1 MCMFTVYCGK
11 RRKTMNKAA
20 KPISLL
26 LSFAILLS
34 AAYLSA
40 LPLSAAAQRAYIDAT
55 DVNIR
60 ADATTSSKSLGKI
73 SNDFVTVIGQKK
85 GTDNSYTWY
94 NITYGSITGYI
105 RGDYVTLIS
114 DQTDKTFEEQ
124 IAEFPESYRPFLRQL
139 HAVYPNWK
147 FYADN
152 IPMTLDEAVQLEIT
166 RKLVQNTSSKSW
178 LSMGLGAYDWNT
190 GKWVPQ
196 DTNWYV
202 ASREVIKYYMDPR
215 NFLNASYIYSYMQL
229 NYDPSRQNEEG
240 VKSII
245 KGTFLEKKYSDPKD
259 TAYGGSYSKVI
270 MAAAQSSGVNPYVL
284 AATIIQ
290 EQGVNGTSSL
300 ISGNYKGYEGYYN
313 FFNVNASGSTTAQ
326 KIINGLSYAKTKGWN
341 TRSAAIIGG
350 AAFCGNNY
358 VSAGQ
363 NTYFYMNY
371 NIKDP
376 DRIWHEYAG
385 AVHNAASSGNLVSK
399 TYKDLKNAE
408 LDFLIPVYEDMPSE
422 LSALPAKNSNL
433 NNYYFNSISVS
444 GLTPSFSRFTYS
456 YDLKVTGDTT
466 VKVTMPSG
474 ASYVSANSYA
484 LGAGINTVRL
494 KVKSQSGYTTDYVID
509 VNATK
514 ACTLYID
521 SGKGIVPGEPEE
533 PDTPDP
539 VPDPDPEPEDP
550 PAKILR
556 GDTNGDG
563 KITLIDL
570 ANVQRHLLK
579 LITLTG
585 NNFKGGDTNGDGKI
599 TLIDLAN
606 IQRHLLHLISLS

>member
-1 MCMFTVYCGK
+1 MFTVYCGK
-11 RRKTMNKAA
+11 KEKTMNKAA

-26 LSFAILLS
+26 LSLAILLS

-55 DVNIR
+55 NVNIR
-60 ADATTSSKSLGKI
+60 ADATTNSKSYGKI
-73 SNDFVTVIGQKK
+73 SNDFVTVNGQKK

-105 RGDYVTLIS
+105 REDYVTLIS

-124 IAEFPESYRPFLRQL
+124 IAEFPESYRPFLREL

-152 IPMTLDEAVQLEIT
+152 ISMTLDEAVQLEVSL
-166 RKLVQNTSSKSW
+166 KVSEYASLSW
-178 LSMGLGAYDWNT
+178 RAMDKGCYDWT
-190 GKWVPQ
+190 SGKWSSFESGRW
-196 DTNWYV
+196 NYV
-202 ASREVIKYYMDPR
+202 SREVIKYYMDPR
-215 NFLNASYIYSYMQL
+215 NFLNASYIYSFMQQ
-229 NYDPSRQNEEG
+229 NYDPSRQNEDG

-245 KGTFLEKKYSDPKD
+245 KGTFLEKGYSDPKD

-290 EQGVNGTSSL
+290 EQGVNGTSNL
-300 ISGNYKGYEGYYN
+300 VSGKYPGYEGYYN
-313 FFNVNASGSTTAQ
+313 FFNVKANGENPVL
-326 KIINGLSYAKTKGWN
+326 NGLIYAQNSNWN
-341 TRSAAIIGG
+341 TRSASIIGG

-358 VSAGQ
+358 IKNGQ
-363 NTYFYMNY
+363 NTYFYINY

-376 DRIWHEYAG
+376 NNINHQYAQ
-385 AVHNAASSGNLVSK
+385 AVQNAASSGYFVSK
-399 TYKDLKNAE
+399 TYKNLKNAE

-422 LSALPAKNSNL
+422 LSALPAKNSKL

-509 VNATK
+509 VNASS

-521 SGKGIVPGEPEE
+521 SGKGIVTGEPEE
-533 PDTPDP
+533 PND
-539 VPDPDPEPEDP
+539 
-550 PAKILR
+550 KILK
-556 GDTNGDG
+556 GDAHLDG
-563 KITLIDL
+563 KIDFMDLIDVQAYLLGLIDL
-570 ANVQRHLLK
+570 KGNALIAADTDGKNGVDFMDLINIQSHLLG
-579 LITLTG
+579 LVML
-585 NNFKGGDTNGDGKI
+585 N
-599 TLIDLAN
+599 
-606 IQRHLLHLISLS
+606 

>member
-1 MCMFTVYCGK
+1 
-11 RRKTMNKAA
+11 MNKAA

-60 ADATTSSKSLGKI
+60 ADATTTSKSLGKI

-105 RGDYVTLIS
+105 RGDYVTLIN
-114 DQTDKTFEEQ
+114 DETDKTFEEQ
-124 IAEFPESYRPFLRQL
+124 IAEFPESYRPFLREL

-152 IPMTLDEAVQLEIT
+152 ISMTLDEAVQLEIT

-245 KGTFLEKKYSDPKD
+245 KGTFLEKGYSDPKD

-290 EQGVNGTSSL
+290 EQGSAGTSDL
-300 ISGNYKGYEGYYN
+300 ISGKYPGYEGYYN

-326 KIINGLSYAKTKGWN
+326 KIINGLSYAKREIKDEHGKTIKYSWN

-358 VSAGQ
+358 VSKGQ

-376 DRIWHEYAG
+376 GNIWHEYAG

-399 TYKDLKNAE
+399 TYKELKNAE

-456 YDLKVTGDTT
+456 YDLKVTGNTT
-466 VKVTMPSG
+466 IKVTMPSG

-484 LGAGINTVRL
+484 LGAGINTIRL

-509 VNATK
+509 VNASK

-533 PDTPDP
+533 PETPD
-539 VPDPDPEPEDP
+539 PDPDPEPEP
-550 PAKILR
+550 EEPAKILK
-556 GDTNGDG
+556 GDASGDG
-563 KITLIDL
+563 KISLIDL
-570 ANVQRHLLK
+570 AIVQRYLLG
-579 LITLTG
+579 LVDLTG
-585 NNFKGGDTNGDGKI
+585 NNYIGADASGDNKI
-599 TLIDLAN
+599 SLIDLAL
-606 IQRHLLHLISLS
+606 IQRHLLGLIVLS

>member
-1 MCMFTVYCGK
+1 
-11 RRKTMNKAA
+11 MNKAA

-26 LSFAILLS
+26 LSLAILLS

-55 DVNIR
+55 NVNIR
-60 ADATTSSKSLGKI
+60 ADATTNSKSYGKI
-73 SNDFVTVIGQKK
+73 SNDFVTVNGQKK
-85 GTDNSYTWY
+85 GTDNYIWY

-105 RGDYVTLIS
+105 RGDYVTLIN

-124 IAEFPESYRPFLRQL
+124 IAEFPESYRPFLREL

-152 IPMTLDEAVQLEIT
+152 ISMTLDEAVALEVG
-166 RKLVQNTSSKSW
+166 RKVSETTALSW
-178 LSMGLGAYDWNT
+178 RSMDLGSYDWGT
-190 GKWVPQ
+190 GKWSSQ
-196 DTNWYV
+196 ESGRWWYV
-202 ASREVIKYYMDPR
+202 SREVVGYYMDPR
-215 NFLNASYIYSYMQL
+215 NFLNSSYIYSYLQL
-229 NYDPSRQNEEG
+229 DYDPTAQNEEG
-240 VKSII
+240 LKKII
-245 KGTFLEKKYSDPKD
+245 EGTFLEKGYSDQND
-259 TAYGGSYSKVI
+259 TQYGGSYIKVI
-270 MAAAQSSGVNPYVL
+270 MEAARQSDVNPYVI
-284 AATIIQ
+284 AATIRQ
-290 EQGVNGTSSL
+290 EQGVNGTSDL

-313 FFNVNASGSTTAQ
+313 FFNVRANGENPVL
-326 KIINGLSYAKTKGWN
+326 NGLIYAKNNGW
-341 TRSAAIIGG
+341 TSRSKAIIGG
-350 AAFCGNNY
+350 AKFMGNNY
-358 VSAGQ
+358 ISTGQ

-376 DRIWHEYAG
+376 DRIWHEYAS
-385 AVHNAASSGNLVSK
+385 AVHNATSSGNHVSD
-399 TYKDLKNAE
+399 TYKNLKNAQ
-408 LDFLIPVYEDMPSE
+408 LNFYIPVYSVMPS
-422 LSALPAKNSNL
+422 SPVKLPAKNSKL

-509 VNATK
+509 VNASK

-521 SGKGIVPGEPEE
+521 SGNGIVPG
-533 PDTPDP
+533 
-539 VPDPDPEPEDP
+539 EPEDP

-556 GDTNGDG
+556 GDTNGDAIVTG
-563 KITLIDL
+563 RDA
-570 ANVQRHLLK
+570 ANVQMHILELPGK
-579 LITLTG
+579 LLTG
-585 NNFKGGDTNGDGKI
+585 NAFKGADTNGDGVVNGR
-599 TLIDLAN
+599 DAAN
-606 IQRHLLHLISLS
+606 IQMDILDIKKLN

>member
-11 RRKTMNKAA
+11 KEKTMNKAA

-26 LSFAILLS
+26 LSLAILLS

-40 LPLSAAAQRAYIDAT
+40 LPLSAASQWAYIDAT

-60 ADATTSSKSLGKI
+60 ADATTNSKSYGEI
-73 SNDFVTVIGQKK
+73 SKDIVTVNGQKK
-85 GTDNSYTWY
+85 GTDNYTWY

-105 RGDYVTLIS
+105 RGDYVTLI
-114 DQTDKTFEEQ
+114 DYENDKAFEKQ
-124 IAEFPESYRPFLRQL
+124 IAEFPESYRQILRVL
-139 HAVYPNWK
+139 HVVYPNWK

-152 IPMTLDEAVQLEIT
+152 ISMTLDEAVALEVG
-166 RKLVQNTSSKSW
+166 RKVSETTALSW
-178 LSMGLGAYDWNT
+178 RSMDLGSYDWGT
-190 GKWVPQ
+190 GKWSSQ
-196 DTNWYV
+196 ESGRWWYV
-202 ASREVIKYYMDPR
+202 SREVVGYYMDPR
-215 NFLNASYIYSYMQL
+215 NFLNSSYIYSYLQL
-229 NYDPSRQNEEG
+229 DYDPTAQNEEG
-240 VKSII
+240 LKKII
-245 KGTFLEKKYSDPKD
+245 EGTFLEKGYSDQND
-259 TAYGGSYSKVI
+259 TQYGGSYIKVI
-270 MAAAQSSGVNPYVL
+270 MEAARQSDVNPYVI
-284 AATIIQ
+284 AATIRQ
-290 EQGVNGTSSL
+290 EQGVNGTSDL

-313 FFNVNASGSTTAQ
+313 FFNVRANGENPVL
-326 KIINGLSYAKTKGWN
+326 NGLIYAKNNGW
-341 TRSAAIIGG
+341 TSRSKAIIGG
-350 AAFCGNNY
+350 AKFMGNNY
-358 VSAGQ
+358 ISTGQ

-376 DRIWHEYAG
+376 DRIWHEYAS
-385 AVHNAASSGNLVSK
+385 AVHNATSSGNHVSD
-399 TYKDLKNAE
+399 TYKNLKNAQ
-408 LDFLIPVYEDMPSE
+408 LNFYIPVYSVMPS
-422 LSALPAKNSNL
+422 SPVKLPAKNSKL

-521 SGKGIVPGEPEE
+521 SGKGIVPGEP
-533 PDTPDP
+533 
-539 VPDPDPEPEDP
+539 V
-550 PAKILR
+550 KILR

-563 KITLIDL
+563 FVNGRDL
-570 ANVQRHLLK
+570 ADIKMHILGVK
-579 LITLTG
+579 LIPESDLKRVSTDGDEVVNGRELADVKMHILGIKLLT
-585 NNFKGGDTNGDGKI
+585 
-599 TLIDLAN
+599 
-606 IQRHLLHLISLS
+606 

>member
-1 MCMFTVYCGK
+1 
-11 RRKTMNKAA
+11 MNKAA

-26 LSFAILLS
+26 LSLAILLS

-55 DVNIR
+55 NVNIR
-60 ADATTSSKSLGKI
+60 ADATTNSKSYGKI
-73 SNDFVTVIGQKK
+73 SNDFVTVNGQKK
-85 GTDNSYTWY
+85 GTDNSYIWY

-124 IAEFPESYRPFLRQL
+124 IAEFPESYRPFLREL

-152 IPMTLDEAVQLEIT
+152 IPMTLDKAVQLEIT
-166 RKLVQNTSSKSW
+166 RKLVQNTSSVSW
-178 LSMGLGAYDWNT
+178 LSMGPGAYDWNT

-229 NYDPSRQNEEG
+229 NYDPSRQNEDG

-245 KGTFLEKKYSDPKD
+245 KGTFLEKGYSDPKD

-290 EQGVNGTSSL
+290 EQGVDGGTSL
-300 ISGNYKGYEGYYN
+300 ISGNYKGYKGYYN
-313 FFNVNASGSTTAQ
+313 FFNVNASGSTNEL
-326 KIINGLSYAKTKGWN
+326 KITNGLSYAKSKGWN

-422 LSALPAKNSNL
+422 LSALSAKNSNL

-509 VNATK
+509 VNASK

-521 SGKGIVPGEPEE
+521 SGNGIVPG
-533 PDTPDP
+533 
-539 VPDPDPEPEDP
+539 EPEDP

-556 GDTNGDG
+556 GDTNGDAIVTG
-563 KITLIDL
+563 RDA
-570 ANVQRHLLK
+570 ANVQMHILELPGK
-579 LITLTG
+579 LLTG
-585 NNFKGGDTNGDGKI
+585 NAFKGADTNGDGVVNGR
-599 TLIDLAN
+599 DAAN
-606 IQRHLLHLISLS
+606 IQMDILDIKKLN

>member
-1 MCMFTVYCGK
+1 MFTVYCGK
-11 RRKTMNKAA
+11 KEKTMNKAA

-26 LSFAILLS
+26 LSLAILLS

-40 LPLSAAAQRAYIDAT
+40 LPLSAASQWAYIDAT

-60 ADATTSSKSLGKI
+60 ADATTNSKSYGEI
-73 SNDFVTVIGQKK
+73 SKDIVTVNGQKK
-85 GTDNSYTWY
+85 GTDNYTWY

-105 RGDYVTLIS
+105 RGDYVTLI
-114 DQTDKTFEEQ
+114 DYENDKAFEKQ
-124 IAEFPESYRPFLRQL
+124 IAEFPESYRQILRVL
-139 HAVYPNWK
+139 HVVYPNWK

-152 IPMTLDEAVQLEIT
+152 ISMTLDEAVALEVG
-166 RKLVQNTSSKSW
+166 RKVSETTALSW
-178 LSMGLGAYDWNT
+178 RSMDLGSYDWGT
-190 GKWVPQ
+190 GKWSSQ
-196 DTNWYV
+196 ESGRWWYV
-202 ASREVIKYYMDPR
+202 SREVVGYYMDPR
-215 NFLNASYIYSYMQL
+215 NFLNSSYIYSYLQL
-229 NYDPSRQNEEG
+229 DYDPTAQNEEG
-240 VKSII
+240 LKKII
-245 KGTFLEKKYSDPKD
+245 EGTFLEKGYSDQND
-259 TAYGGSYSKVI
+259 TQYGGSYIKVI
-270 MAAAQSSGVNPYVL
+270 MEAARQSDVNPYVI
-284 AATIIQ
+284 AATIRQ
-290 EQGVNGTSSL
+290 EQGVNGTSDL

-313 FFNVNASGSTTAQ
+313 FFNVRANGENPVL
-326 KIINGLSYAKTKGWN
+326 NGLIYAKNNGW
-341 TRSAAIIGG
+341 TSRSKAIIGG
-350 AAFCGNNY
+350 AKFMGNNY
-358 VSAGQ
+358 ISTGQ

-376 DRIWHEYAG
+376 DRIWHEYAS
-385 AVHNAASSGNLVSK
+385 AVHNATSSGNHVSD
-399 TYKDLKNAE
+399 TYKNLKNAQ
-408 LDFLIPVYEDMPSE
+408 LNFYIPVYSVMPS
-422 LSALPAKNSNL
+422 SPVKLPAKNSKL

-466 VKVTMPSG
+466 IKVTMPEG

-484 LGAGINTVRL
+484 LGAGINTIRL

-509 VNATK
+509 VNASK

-521 SGKGIVPGEPEE
+521 SGNGIVPGEPEE
-533 PDTPDP
+533 PETPDP
-539 VPDPDPEPEDP
+539 DPDPDPEPEDP

>member
-1 MCMFTVYCGK
+1 MFTVYCGK
-11 RRKTMNKAA
+11 KEKTMNKAA

-26 LSFAILLS
+26 LSLAILLS

-55 DVNIR
+55 NVNIR
-60 ADATTSSKSLGKI
+60 ADATKNSKSYGMI
-73 SNDFVTVIGQKK
+73 SNDFVTVNGQKK
-85 GTDNSYTWY
+85 GTDNYIWY

-105 RGDYVTLIS
+105 RGDYVTLIN

-124 IAEFPESYRPFLRQL
+124 IAEFPESYRPFLREL

-152 IPMTLDEAVQLEIT
+152 ISMTLDEAVALEVG
-166 RKLVQNTSSKSW
+166 RKVSETTALSW
-178 LSMGLGAYDWNT
+178 RSMDLGSYDWGT
-190 GKWVPQ
+190 GKWSSQ
-196 DTNWYV
+196 ESGRWWYV
-202 ASREVIKYYMDPR
+202 SREVVGYYMDPR
-215 NFLNASYIYSYMQL
+215 NFLNSSYIYSYLQL
-229 NYDPSRQNEEG
+229 DYDPTAQNEEG
-240 VKSII
+240 LKKII
-245 KGTFLEKKYSDPKD
+245 EGTFLEKGYSDQND
-259 TAYGGSYSKVI
+259 TQYGGSYIKVI
-270 MAAAQSSGVNPYVL
+270 MEAARQSDVNPYVI
-284 AATIIQ
+284 AATIRQ
-290 EQGVNGTSSL
+290 EQGVNGTSDL

-313 FFNVNASGSTTAQ
+313 FFNVRANGENPVL
-326 KIINGLSYAKTKGWN
+326 NGLIYAKNNGW
-341 TRSAAIIGG
+341 TSRSKAIIGG
-350 AAFCGNNY
+350 AKFMGNNY
-358 VSAGQ
+358 ISTGQ

-376 DRIWHEYAG
+376 DRIWHEYAS
-385 AVHNAASSGNLVSK
+385 AVHNATSSGNHVSD
-399 TYKDLKNAE
+399 TYKNLKNAQ
-408 LDFLIPVYEDMPSE
+408 LNFYIPVYSVMPS
-422 LSALPAKNSNL
+422 SPVKLPAKNSKL

-509 VNATK
+509 VNASS

-533 PDTPDP
+533 PND
-539 VPDPDPEPEDP
+539 
-550 PAKILR
+550 KILK
-556 GDTNGDG
+556 GDANLNGEIDFMDLIDVQAYLLG
-563 KITLIDL
+563 LIDL
-570 ANVQRHLLK
+570 KGNALIAADTDGKNGVDFMDLINIQSHLLG
-579 LITLTG
+579 LVML
-585 NNFKGGDTNGDGKI
+585 N
-599 TLIDLAN
+599 
-606 IQRHLLHLISLS
+606 

>member
-11 RRKTMNKAA
+11 KEKTMNKAA

-26 LSFAILLS
+26 LSLAILLS

-55 DVNIR
+55 NVNIR
-60 ADATTSSKSLGKI
+60 ADATTNSKSYGKI
-73 SNDFVTVIGQKK
+73 SNDFVTVNGQKK

-105 RGDYVTLIS
+105 REDYVTLIS

-124 IAEFPESYRPFLRQL
+124 IAEFPESYRPFLREL

-152 IPMTLDEAVQLEIT
+152 ISMTLDEAVQLEVSL
-166 RKLVQNTSSKSW
+166 KVSEYASLSW
-178 LSMGLGAYDWNT
+178 RAMDKGCYDWT
-190 GKWVPQ
+190 SGKWSSFESGRW
-196 DTNWYV
+196 NYV
-202 ASREVIKYYMDPR
+202 SREVIKYYMDPR
-215 NFLNASYIYSYMQL
+215 NFLNASYIYSFMQQ
-229 NYDPSRQNEEG
+229 NYDPSRQNEDG

-245 KGTFLEKKYSDPKD
+245 KGTFLEKGYSDPKD

-290 EQGVNGTSSL
+290 EQGVNGTSNL
-300 ISGNYKGYEGYYN
+300 VSGKYPGYEGYYN
-313 FFNVNASGSTTAQ
+313 FFNVKANGENPVL
-326 KIINGLSYAKTKGWN
+326 NGLIYAQNSNWN
-341 TRSAAIIGG
+341 TRSASIIGG

-358 VSAGQ
+358 IKNGQ
-363 NTYFYMNY
+363 NTYFYINY

-376 DRIWHEYAG
+376 NNINHQYAQ
-385 AVHNAASSGNLVSK
+385 AVQNAASSGYFVSK
-399 TYKDLKNAE
+399 TYKNLKNAE

-422 LSALPAKNSNL
+422 LSALPAKNSKL

-484 LGAGINTVRL
+484 LGAGINTIRL

-509 VNATK
+509 VNASS

-521 SGKGIVPGEPEE
+521 SGKGIVTGEPEE
-533 PDTPDP
+533 PND
-539 VPDPDPEPEDP
+539 
-550 PAKILR
+550 KILK
-556 GDTNGDG
+556 GDAHLDG
-563 KITLIDL
+563 KIDFMDLIDVQAYLLGLIDL
-570 ANVQRHLLK
+570 KGNALIAADTDGKNGVDFMDLINIQSHLLG
-579 LITLTG
+579 LVML
-585 NNFKGGDTNGDGKI
+585 N
-599 TLIDLAN
+599 
-606 IQRHLLHLISLS
+606 

>member
-1 MCMFTVYCGK
+1 
-11 RRKTMNKAA
+11 MNKAA

-26 LSFAILLS
+26 LSLAILLS

-60 ADATTSSKSLGKI
+60 ADATKNSKSYGKI
-73 SNDFVTVIGQKK
+73 SNDFVTVNGQKK
-85 GTDNSYTWY
+85 GTDNYIWY

-105 RGDYVTLIS
+105 RGDYVTLIN

-124 IAEFPESYRPFLRQL
+124 IAEFPESYRPFLREL

-152 IPMTLDEAVQLEIT
+152 ISMTLDEAVQLEVSL
-166 RKLVQNTSSKSW
+166 KVSEYASLSW
-178 LSMGLGAYDWNT
+178 RAMDKGCYDWT
-190 GKWVPQ
+190 SGKWSSFESGRW
-196 DTNWYV
+196 NYV
-202 ASREVIKYYMDPR
+202 SREVIKYYMDPR
-215 NFLNASYIYSYMQL
+215 NFLNASYIYSFMQQ
-229 NYDPSRQNEEG
+229 NYDPSRQNEDG

-245 KGTFLEKKYSDPKD
+245 KGTFLEKGYSDPKD

-290 EQGVNGTSSL
+290 EQGVNGTSNL
-300 ISGNYKGYEGYYN
+300 VSGKYPGYEGYYN
-313 FFNVNASGSTTAQ
+313 FFNVKANGENPVL
-326 KIINGLSYAKTKGWN
+326 NGLIYAQNSNWN
-341 TRSAAIIGG
+341 TRSASIIGG

-358 VSAGQ
+358 IKNGQ
-363 NTYFYMNY
+363 NTYFYINY

-376 DRIWHEYAG
+376 NNINHQYAQ
-385 AVHNAASSGNLVSK
+385 AVQNAASSGYFVSK
-399 TYKDLKNAE
+399 TYKNLKNAE
-408 LDFLIPVYEDMPSE
+408 LDFLIPVYEDMPSA

-509 VNATK
+509 VNASK

-521 SGKGIVPGEPEE
+521 SGNGIVPGDPAE

-539 VPDPDPEPEDP
+539 VPEPEPEP
-550 PAKILR
+550 EEPVKILR
-556 GDTNGDG
+556 GDASGDG
-563 KITLIDL
+563 KISLIDL
-570 ANVQRHLLK
+570 ALVQRYLLG
-579 LITLTG
+579 ITDLTG
-585 NNFKGGDTNGDGKI
+585 NNYIGADASGDNKI
-599 TLIDLAN
+599 SLIDLAL
-606 IQRHLLHLISLS
+606 IQRHLLGLIVLS

>member
-1 MCMFTVYCGK
+1 MFTVYCGK
-11 RRKTMNKAA
+11 KEKTMNKAA

-26 LSFAILLS
+26 LSLAILLS

-55 DVNIR
+55 NVNIR
-60 ADATTSSKSLGKI
+60 ADATTNSKSYGKI
-73 SNDFVTVIGQKK
+73 SNDFVTVNGQKK

-105 RGDYVTLIS
+105 REDYVTLIS

-124 IAEFPESYRPFLRQL
+124 IAEFPESYRPFLREL

-152 IPMTLDEAVQLEIT
+152 ISMTLDEAVQLEVSL
-166 RKLVQNTSSKSW
+166 KVSEYASLSW
-178 LSMGLGAYDWNT
+178 RAMDKGCYDWT
-190 GKWVPQ
+190 SGKWSSFESGRW
-196 DTNWYV
+196 NYV
-202 ASREVIKYYMDPR
+202 SREVIKYYMDPR
-215 NFLNASYIYSYMQL
+215 NFLNASYIYSFMQQ
-229 NYDPSRQNEEG
+229 NYDPSRQNEDG

-245 KGTFLEKKYSDPKD
+245 KGTFLEKGYSDPKD

-290 EQGVNGTSSL
+290 EQGVNGTSNL
-300 ISGNYKGYEGYYN
+300 VSGKYPGYEGYYN
-313 FFNVNASGSTTAQ
+313 FFNVKANGENPVL
-326 KIINGLSYAKTKGWN
+326 NGLIYAQNSNWN
-341 TRSAAIIGG
+341 TRSASIIGG

-358 VSAGQ
+358 IKNGQ
-363 NTYFYMNY
+363 NTYFYINY

-376 DRIWHEYAG
+376 NNINHQYAQ
-385 AVHNAASSGNLVSK
+385 AVQNAASSGYFVSK
-399 TYKDLKNAE
+399 TYKNLKNAE

-422 LSALPAKNSNL
+422 LSALPAKNSKL

-484 LGAGINTVRL
+484 LGAGINTIRL

-509 VNATK
+509 VNASS

-521 SGKGIVPGEPEE
+521 SGKGIVTGEPEE
-533 PDTPDP
+533 PND
-539 VPDPDPEPEDP
+539 
-550 PAKILR
+550 KILK
-556 GDTNGDG
+556 GDAHLDG
-563 KITLIDL
+563 KIDFMDLIDVQAYLLGLIDL
-570 ANVQRHLLK
+570 KGNALIAADTDGKNGVDFMDLINIQSHLLG
-579 LITLTG
+579 LVML
-585 NNFKGGDTNGDGKI
+585 N
-599 TLIDLAN
+599 
-606 IQRHLLHLISLS
+606 